1 MQNLKR
7 NWIVGS
13 KLTWGIWR
21 ILTRTLEN
29 LKNLP
34 FNRLLLTKA
43 VSKWKQHGF
52 FDQRIYIEK
61 STWKK
66 RGYYDQ
72 GNYFYKSTWKLRRFV
87 NQRNYTEKNM
97 WKQCRF
103 FEHRNYVEKYVE
115 TTLIFRSAKLH
126 RKNTWKQRRNFSK
139 FVKIWSSMYWRYI
152 HVQSTSIPRGVH
164 VGKYVVCS
172 LVSIHM
178 DSSQLGIQ

>member
-1 MQNLKR
+1 MSWQWRMMQNLKR

-72 GNYFYKSTWKLRRFV
+72 RNYVYKSTWKLRRFV

-103 FEHRNYVEKYVE
+103 FEHRNYVEK
-115 TTLIFRSAKLH
+115 S
-126 RKNTWKQRRNFSK
+126 TWKRPWFFDQQNYIEKIRENNVEISRNLSK
-139 FVKIWSSMYWRYI
+139 FGLRCIDV
-152 HVQSTSIPRGVH
+152 VSTSNRRRFH
-164 VGKYVVCS
+164 VVCT
-172 LVSIHM
+172 
-178 DSSQLGIQ
+178 LGSTWFAV

>member
-1 MQNLKR
+1 MSWQWRMMQNLKR

-72 GNYFYKSTWKLRRFV
+72 GNYVYKSTWKLRRFV

-103 FEHRNYVEKYVE
+103 FEHRNYVEK
-115 TTLIFRSAKLH
+115 S
-126 RKNTWKQRRNFSK
+126 TWKRPWFFDQQNCIEKIRETNVEISRNLSK
-139 FVKIWSSMYWRYI
+139 FGLRCIDVI
-152 HVQSTSIPRGVH
+152 STSNRRRFH
-164 VGKYVVCS
+164 VVCT
-172 LVSIHM
+172 
-178 DSSQLGIQ
+178 LGSTWFAV

>member
-1 MQNLKR
+1 MSWQWRMMQNLKR

-66 RGYYDQ
+66 RGYYV
-72 GNYFYKSTWKLRRFV
+72 YKSTWKLRRFV
-87 NQRNYTEKNM
+87 NQRNYTEKNI

-103 FEHRNYVEKYVE
+103 FEHRNYVEKSTSKRPWFFDQQNYIEKIRENNVE
-115 TTLIFRSAKLH
+115 IS
-126 RKNTWKQRRNFSK
+126 RNLSK
-139 FVKIWSSMYWRYI
+139 FGLRCIDV
-152 HVQSTSIPRGVH
+152 VSTSNRRRFH
-164 VGKYVVCS
+164 VVCT
-172 LVSIHM
+172 
-178 DSSQLGIQ
+178 LGSTWFAV

>member
-1 MQNLKR
+1 MSWQWRMMQNLKR

-72 GNYFYKSTWKLRRFV
+72 GNYVYKSTWKLRRFV

-103 FEHRNYVEKYVE
+103 FEHRNYVEK
-115 TTLIFRSAKLH
+115 S
-126 RKNTWKQRRNFSK
+126 TWKRPWFFDQQNYIEKIRENNVEICRNLVFDVLTLYPRPIDVDSTWWARWEVRGLQFS
-139 FVKIWSSMYWRYI
+139 FNTY
-152 HVQSTSIPRGVH
+152 G
-164 VGKYVVCS
+164 
-172 LVSIHM
+172 
-178 DSSQLGIQ
+178 

>member
-1 MQNLKR
+1 MSWQWRMMQNLKR

-21 ILTRTLEN
+21 IVTRTLEN
-29 LKNLP
+29 LKNLH

-72 GNYFYKSTWKLRRFV
+72 RNYVYKSTWKRPWFFDQQNYIEKIRENNVEISRNLSKFGLRCIDVVSTSNRRRF
-87 NQRNYTEKNM
+87 
-97 WKQCRF
+97 
-103 FEHRNYVEKYVE
+103 H
-115 TTLIFRSAKLH
+115 
-126 RKNTWKQRRNFSK
+126 
-139 FVKIWSSMYWRYI
+139 
-152 HVQSTSIPRGVH
+152 
-164 VGKYVVCS
+164 VVCT
-172 LVSIHM
+172 
-178 DSSQLGIQ
+178 LGSTWFAV